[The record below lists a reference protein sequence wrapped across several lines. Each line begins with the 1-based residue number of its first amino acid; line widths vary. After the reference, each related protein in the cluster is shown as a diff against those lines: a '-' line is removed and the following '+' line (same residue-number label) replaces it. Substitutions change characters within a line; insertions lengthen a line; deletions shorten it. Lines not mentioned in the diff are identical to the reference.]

1 MKNQSKDP
9 SRVSYRSGS
18 FPEANTKADVFVG
31 NHVPMNSISAGHPI
45 MGEPILSVEE
55 LRNLM
60 LECVKNHYST
70 EETIAE
76 SGPVKKLTPPRNTS
90 NK

>member
-9 SRVSYRSGS
+9 SRVSYRSVS
-18 FPEANTKADVFVG
+18 FPEAHTKADVFVG

-55 LRNLM
+55 LRKLM
-60 LECVKNHYST
+60 LESIKNHHST
-70 EETIAE
+70 KETTTQ
-76 SGPVKKLTPPRNTS
+76 SGPRLVKRK
-90 NK
+90 